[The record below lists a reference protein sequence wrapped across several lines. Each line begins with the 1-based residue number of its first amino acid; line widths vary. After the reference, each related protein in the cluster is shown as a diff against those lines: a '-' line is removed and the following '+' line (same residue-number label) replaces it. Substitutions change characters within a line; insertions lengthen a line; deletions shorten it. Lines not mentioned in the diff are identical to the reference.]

1 MINLNYSDLVP
12 YIKRPTAVS
21 ALLHA
26 LVILVVVVGVPTP
39 TPDPVELGT
48 SYDVAFIAPDP
59 APQPEIEPEPP
70 PEPEQQVLP
79 PEPPPPPPP
88 EPVQS
93 AVPEPPAL
101 PAPPDQPE
109 AEKLPEAPKP
119 PPPRPEFPETRV
131 QETPK
136 PPKPEKLPE
145 ARKSFAA
152 ALKDLKRE
160 LEPEPPTPVPQEE
173 PKVDA
178 PKIDADALRQS
189 VKDALKKDTPEQARL
204 LTPSG
209 LKDNEMGRVRE
220 QIIGCWNPP
229 VGARDA
235 IDMRVRIEVLVGPDR
250 VVQSARIVDSSKET
264 SAQFAESALRAVYIC
279 RVLDLPPDKY
289 DVWNQLYLTFTPRD
303 LVY

>member
-1 MINLNYSDLVP
+1 MINLNYSDLIP
-12 YIKRPTAVS
+12 YIKRPTVVS

-26 LVILVVVVGVPTP
+26 LIIIVMVAGLPTP

-59 APQPEIEPEPP
+59 VGEPETP
-70 PEPEQQVLP
+70 PEPEPEQPALP
-79 PEPPPPPPP
+79 PAPPPPPPIP

-101 PAPPDQPE
+101 PSPPERPE
-109 AEKLPEAPKP
+109 PEKLPEAPEP
-119 PPPRPEFPETRV
+119 PPPRPDPPETRV
-131 QETPK
+131 QEKPK
-136 PPKPEKLPE
+136 PPEPE

>member
-1 MINLNYSDLVP
+1 MINLNYSDLIP
-12 YIKRPTAVS
+12 YIKRPTVVS

-26 LVILVVVVGVPTP
+26 LIIIVMVAGLPTP

-59 APQPEIEPEPP
+59 VGEPEPAPEPP
-70 PEPEQQVLP
+70 PEPEQPALP
-79 PEPPPPPPP
+79 PAPPPPPPIP

-93 AVPEPPAL
+93 ALPEPPAL
-101 PAPPDQPE
+101 PSPPERPE
-109 AEKLPEAPKP
+109 PEKLPEAPKP
-119 PPPRPEFPETRV
+119 PPPRPEEPPETRV
-131 QETPK
+131 EETPK
-136 PPKPEKLPE
+136 PPAPE

-160 LEPEPPTPVPQEE
+160 LEPEPPAPIPQEDP

-178 PKIDADALRQS
+178 EALRQS
-189 VKDALKKDTPEQARL
+189 VKDALKKDTPDQARL